1 MNSTYVRFEVLRT
14 FRATRFFLFTL
25 GFPLILFYLIAGP
38 NRGERLGGIDL
49 PTYLMAGMAS
59 WGAMAAVIAGGGRI
73 AAERTIGWQ
82 RQLRLTPLPARTYF
96 AAKVVAGYAMA
107 IATIAVLFGAGLTLG
122 VDLPVGRWLVMTGLV
137 LVGLVPFAALG
148 ILLGHLVSVDA
159 LGPAMG
165 GITSLFALFGGAWGP
180 IAGDGVVRWFA
191 ELLPS
196 YWLVQAGHTA
206 VFGGGWPARAWLV
219 VLVWTAGLA
228 FLAARAWRRDTA
240 RV

>member
-1 MNSTYVRFEVLRT
+1 MTTTYVRFELLRT

-38 NRGERLGGIDL
+38 NRHETLDGIDL
-49 PTYLMAGMAS
+49 SLYLMSGMAA
-59 WGAMAAVIAGGGRI
+59 WGAMGAVIGTGGRI
-73 AAERTIGWQ
+73 AAERSIGWH
-82 RQLRLTPLPARTYF
+82 RQLRLTPLPTRTYF

-107 IATIAVLFGAGLTLG
+107 LASIAVLFLAGVSLG
-122 VDLPVGRWLVMTGLV
+122 VDLPPSRWLVMTALI

-148 ILLGHLVSVDA
+148 VLLGHLLSVDS

-180 IAGDGVVRWFA
+180 IASGGAVRRLA

-206 VFGGGWPARAWLV
+206 LDGGTWPAKAWLV
-219 VLVWTAGLA
+219 MGVWSVVLARLA
-228 FLAARAWRRDTA
+228 VGAWRRDTA